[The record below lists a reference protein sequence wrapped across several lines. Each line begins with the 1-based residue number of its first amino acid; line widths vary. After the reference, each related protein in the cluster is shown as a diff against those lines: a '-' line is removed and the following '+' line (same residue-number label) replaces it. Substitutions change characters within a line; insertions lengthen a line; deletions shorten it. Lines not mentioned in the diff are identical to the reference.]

1 MKCSEPRSVSSCLII
16 AGGEFA
22 SLPAGLSFD
31 YCIACDRGF
40 EYMELLGRKPDL
52 IVGDFDS
59 ASRMPVGDVP
69 VVKLPAVKDD
79 TDTMSAVKT
88 ALEKGFTDIS
98 IACAFGGR
106 LDHTIAN
113 IQTAAFIR
121 MHGARCR
128 IYGKEAELTVIRN
141 EELRLPRK
149 ADSYLSVFAF
159 GGPCTGVS
167 LSGTKYEITDA
178 CLEPTFPLGVSNE
191 WAGDEAVIA
200 VKEGMLAVVTC
211 RKD

>member
-1 MKCSEPRSVSSCLII
+1 MNCSEQRSGHSCLII

-22 SLPAGLSFD
+22 PLPAGLSFD
-31 YCIACDRGF
+31 YCIACDRGC
-40 EYMELLGRKPDL
+40 ELASRLGVKADL

-59 ASRMPVGDVP
+59 ASCVPAGDVP
-69 VVKLPAVKDD
+69 VVKLPVMKDD

-88 ALEKGFTDIS
+88 ALEQGYS
-98 IACAFGGR
+98 ELHIACALGGR

-113 IQTAAFIR
+113 IQTAAFVR
-121 MHGARCR
+121 SRGGHCH

-149 ADSYLSVFAF
+149 ENSYLSVFAY

-167 LSGTKYEITDA
+167 LAGTKYPLADA
-178 CLEPTFPLGVSNE
+178 SLDPCFPLGVSNE
-191 WAGDEAVIA
+191 WASDEAVIA
-200 VKEGMLAVVTC
+200 VKNGMLAVVICT
-211 RKD
+211 KD